1 MLHGTRGSLDLDA
14 QDGTQVVLVH
24 GVDEHLER
32 AVGLGLVLDQRVAL
46 AKAAQADAGLEVVH
60 LLQIVHPTGIDD
72 AQHDLGVELA
82 HQVLAQ
88 ALGLHVVALLNIV
101 QNIGRQGL
109 KVLVGELGRIDMAG
123 ELHDPLAQALQI
135 ALALVAVLGA
145 ELLHAAVHGVVHD
158 LGDVIGQV
166 LAVQDLVAL
175 GIDDLALLVHD
186 VVVLKDALTHGEV
199 DALDLVLGALD
210 GLGDDL
216 VLDGHVVAHVGGDHH
231 LGDTVHLVATEQA
244 HQIVLERQV
253 ELGLAR
259 IALTARTA
267 AQLVVDTTG
276 LMALSADDSQAAGG
290 KHALALGL
298 AGLLGLGV
306 KLLELLGR
314 HVLHGQALVLQ
325 ALTHQLV
332 GIAAQQDVGTTAGH
346 VGGDGHGAV
355 ASGLSDDM
363 SLALVV
369 LGVEDL
375 VRDAALGK
383 GGRQLLGALNGDGTH
398 QDRLAFGVTPLDI
411 VGNGV
416 VLGLDGAVHQVL
428 VVHALNGLVGGND
441 LDGQFVD
448 LAELGILGQGRT
460 GHAGEL
466 VVQAEVVLQG
476 DGGQRLV
483 LLAHEH
489 ALFGLDGLV
498 QALGVAAAF
507 HDAAGELVDDLDL
520 AVGDHVLL
528 IAVEHVLSL
537 QRLLQV
543 VDELARE
550 VGVDVLDAQA
560 ALDLLKTALGGGDG
574 VLGLVHDVV
583 ARGLNVLG
591 GGEHVVR
598 HVLAALQA
606 AHGTRKVLVGAGG
619 LGAGAR
625 DDERRSG
632 LIDQD
637 GVDLVDDGVVVAALN
652 ALLGTG
658 DHVVAQVVEA
668 ELGVGAVGDIGLI
681 GRTLELERHVVL
693 EQADGHAQV
702 LVDAAHPLG
711 VALGQVVIDGN
722 DVHALAGDGVE
733 IAGQRG
739 NEGLAFTG
747 LHLGDVALVQRHGAN
762 ELNVKVAHAHGA
774 LGGLTHGGEGFGE
787 HVVERL
793 AVGVALAELIGL
805 AAELLLGH
813 LLKLGLKT
821 VDLVD
826 DLVVALKV
834 LIGSKGQQL

>member
-1 MLHGTRGSLDLDA
+1 M
-14 QDGTQVVLVH
+14 
-24 GVDEHLER
+24 
-32 AVGLGLVLDQRVAL
+32 
-46 AKAAQADAGLEVVH
+46 
-60 LLQIVHPTGIDD
+60 
-72 AQHDLGVELA
+72 
-82 HQVLAQ
+82 
-88 ALGLHVVALLNIV
+88 
-101 QNIGRQGL
+101 
-109 KVLVGELGRIDMAG
+109 
-123 ELHDPLAQALQI
+123 
-135 ALALVAVLGA
+135 
-145 ELLHAAVHGVVHD
+145 
-158 LGDVIGQV
+158 
-166 LAVQDLVAL
+166 
-175 GIDDLALLVHD
+175 
-186 VVVLKDALTHGEV
+186 
-199 DALDLVLGALD
+199 LGALD

-231 LGDTVHLVATEQA
+231 LGDAIHLVATEQA
-244 HQIVLERQV
+244 HQVVLERQV
-253 ELGLAR
+253 ELSLAR
-259 IALTARTA
+259 IALTAGAA

-276 LMALSADDSQAAGG
+276 LVALGADDGQAAGG

-306 KLLELLGR
+306 KLLELLGG

-332 GIAAQQDVGTTAGH
+332 GVAAQQDVGTTTGH
-346 VGGDGHGAV
+346 VGSDGHGAV
-355 ASGLSDDM
+355 ASGLRDDM

-383 GGRQLLGALNGDGTH
+383 GGRKLLGALDGDGAH
-398 QDRLAFGVTPLDI
+398 QDRLALGVTLLDI

-428 VVHALNGLVGGND
+428 VVNTLHGLVGGDD
-441 LDGQFVD
+441 LDGQLVD
-448 LAELGILGQGRT
+448 LAELGVLGECRT
-460 GHAGEL
+460 GHTGEL
-466 VVQAEVVLQG
+466 VVQAEIVLQG
-476 DGGQRLV
+476 DGGQGLV

-489 ALFGLDGLV
+489 ALFCLDSLV
-498 QALGVAAAF
+498 QALGVAATF

-528 IAVEHVLSL
+528 VAVEHVLGL

-560 ALDLLKTALGGGDG
+560 VLDLLKAALGGGDG

-583 ARGLNVLG
+583 TRGLNVLG
-591 GGEHVVR
+591 GGEHVVG
-598 HVLAALQA
+598 HVLAALQT

-625 DDERRSG
+625 DDQRGAR

-637 GVDLVDDGVVVAALN
+637 GVDLVDDGVVVAALHT
-652 ALLGTG
+652 LLGAG

-668 ELGVGAVGDIGLI
+668 ELGVGAVGDIGLV
-681 GRTLELERHVVL
+681 GRTLELERHIVL
-693 EQADGHAQV
+693 QQADGHAQV

-722 DVHALAGDGVE
+722 DMHALAGDSVE
-733 IAGQRG
+733 VAGQG
-739 NEGLAFTG
+739 GDEGLAFAG
-747 LHLGDVALVQRHGAN
+747 LHLGDVALVKRHGAD
-762 ELNVKVAHAHGA
+762 ELHVKVTHAHGA
-774 LGGLTHGGEGFGE
+774 LGSLTHGGKGLGE

-793 AVGVALAELIGL
+793 AVGVALAELISL